1 MNVFTGKI
9 KEIVFTV
16 LPITLI
22 VVILNFTVA
31 PIDSDSL
38 HRFFIGTVLVILGL
52 TLFLVGVDVGVMP
65 FGKLIGS
72 TLAKKN
78 KLWLIITGGLLL
90 GFFISVAEPG
100 LLVFAN
106 QVERA
111 TSGQITTFSLLIIV
125 SAGFAIMIALG
136 CLRIIFNLSIKI
148 ILFISYIIIFIF
160 AIFSQQIFI
169 AIAFDASGATTGE
182 LAVPFILAIAAGIA
196 ALKKDSI
203 ASEESSF
210 GLVAFASA
218 GAIFS
223 VIVIN
228 LFAKTQ
234 VIDLGLD
241 FTPSSGILAP
251 FISALPSTVTE
262 SLIAMAPITAIY
274 LIMQL
279 IFFRLDRKH
288 FFRIFKGFI
297 ITLIGLIIFLL
308 GVNAGFMEVGIKLGE
323 ILANSENKTYILLT
337 GFAIGF
343 FTVMAEPAVYVL
355 THQIEDITSGY
366 IKRKAVL
373 FSLAVG
379 VGIALLLSVIRIITP
394 GLELWHL
401 LLPGYIIAFILS
413 IITPNLFVGIGFD
426 GGGVA
431 TGPLTATFTLAFIQ
445 GAANAFETAS
455 VLTEGFGMI
464 AMVALFPIITLQIL
478 GLIFVKSSKKVGIRS
493 GKTK

>member
-1 MNVFTGKI
+1 MNIFTSKI
-9 KEIVFTV
+9 KEIIFTV
-16 LPITLI
+16 LPITII

-31 PIDSDSL
+31 PLETDAL
-38 HRFFIGTVLVILGL
+38 YRFFIGTILVILGL

-78 KLWLIITGGLLL
+78 KLWLIIVGGLLL
-90 GFFISVAEPG
+90 GFFISIAEPG

-111 TSGQITTFSLLIIV
+111 TSGQISTFSLLIIV
-125 SAGFAIMIALG
+125 SAGFAVMIALG
-136 CLRIIFNLSIKI
+136 CLRIIFNLSIKL

-160 AIFSQQIFI
+160 ALFSHQIFV

-196 ALKKDSI
+196 SLKKDSI
-203 ASEESSF
+203 SSEESSF

-218 GAIFS
+218 GAVLS

-228 LFAKTQ
+228 VFTKTQ
-234 VIDLGLD
+234 LIDLGLNIE
-241 FTPSSGILAP
+241 PSSGVLAP
-251 FISALPSTVTE
+251 FINELPFVVKE
-262 SLIAMAPITAIY
+262 SLIAIAPITVIY
-274 LIMQL
+274 FIMQM
-279 IFFRLDRKH
+279 IFFKLNKKR
-288 FFRIFKGFI
+288 FFRILKGFV

-308 GVNAGFMEVGIKLGE
+308 GVNAGFMEVGIE
-323 ILANSENKTYILLT
+323 IGQILVNNENKIYILLT

-373 FSLAVG
+373 IFLAIG

-394 GLELWHL
+394 GIELWHY

-413 IITPNLFVGIGFD
+413 IFTPNLFVGIAFD

-431 TGPLTATFTLAFIQ
+431 TGPLTATFTLAFVQ

-478 GLIFVKSSKKVGIRS
+478 GLIFVKRSRKVGIR
-493 GKTK
+493 